1 MNGDECM
8 LVEREGGGG
17 GGEGGG
23 DVRVIDIDDRG
34 YFFFNWEG

>member
-1 MNGDECM
+1 MGMNVC
-8 LVEREGGGG
+8 LWRERGGG

>member
-1 MNGDECM
+1 MGMNVC
-8 LVEREGGGG
+8 LWRERGG
-17 GGEGGG
+17 GGEGDG